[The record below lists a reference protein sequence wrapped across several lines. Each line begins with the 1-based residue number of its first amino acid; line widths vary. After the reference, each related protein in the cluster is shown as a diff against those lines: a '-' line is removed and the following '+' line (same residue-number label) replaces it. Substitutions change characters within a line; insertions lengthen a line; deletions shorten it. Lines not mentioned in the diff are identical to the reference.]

1 MASDQRGRKLT
12 REGSG
17 VTLVYYCCNLELQ
30 VPEDSQGHLVPV
42 LDTPKQLVATWTSD
56 VGAM

>member
-1 MASDQRGRKLT
+1 MASDQWGRKLT

-17 VTLVYYCCNLELQ
+17 VTLFYYCCNLELQ
-30 VPEDSQGHLVPV
+30 ALEDSQGHLVLV

-56 VGAM
+56 IGAM